1 MIKHI
6 CKNILIVI
14 LISLPALIGAQT
26 IAPERL
32 SSRLVEFEIKTGERA
47 SDFFKRLEADGI
59 VTVDSIE
66 AQLETAY
73 FARKLAIVP
82 DSVKGLRK
90 LEGIL
95 IPQHY
100 TAEMYGD
107 NESIHARTILT
118 HLLQASEERLRTV
131 QGNDFMSPYEM
142 LILTSIVEKEA
153 AFNIQYKETADALW
167 TRQKLFKQ
175 TGRFEY
181 RLGCCSTVEYV
192 LGFHRPFLLKS
203 DIRSMAES
211 PYNTYVRAGLP
222 PTPIAFF
229 SEHALNAVKNAEL
242 TNRTFFVMDWLEGRL
257 YFNEHWIDHDA
268 VAKNIVARIKSR
280 YGGLV
285 HQKMQNNYYNYFSNL
300 AAESAQPVLVQK
312 SVAPADLNA
321 ALTQIQLPLLSQL
334 QLLNNSSAENLSLAE

>member
-1 MIKHI
+1 MKKNIS
-6 CKNILIVI
+6 KNILIII
-14 LISLPALIGAQT
+14 LLILPALLVAQT

-32 SSRLVEFEIKTGERA
+32 TSRLVEFEIKIGERA

-95 IPQHY
+95 IPQQY
-100 TAEMYGD
+100 TAEIYGD
-107 NESIHARTILT
+107 NESIHARTILSR
-118 HLLQASEERLRTV
+118 LLQASEERLHNV
-131 QGNDFMSPYEM
+131 KGNDFMSPYEM

-203 DIRSMAES
+203 DIRSMADS

-229 SEHALNAVKNAEL
+229 SEQALNAVKNAEL

-257 YFNEHWIDHDA
+257 YFNEHWVDHDA
-268 VAKNIVARIKSR
+268 VAKNIVARIKSK
-280 YGGLV
+280 YGNLV
-285 HQKMQNNYYNYFSNL
+285 HQKMQNNYYNYFSTL
-300 AAESAQPVLVQK
+300 AAESAQPLIVQK
-312 SVAPADLNA
+312 SIAPADLNA
-321 ALTQIQLPLLSQL
+321 ALAKIELPLLSQL
-334 QLLNNSSAENLSLAE
+334 QMLNNNSTANVTLAE